1 MSDDLTDTEYGLRDK
16 PQEVLVRENR
26 SGGIAG
32 WVMAHKVQ
40 VALLVGLFALIIL
53 VQFLPPAETGLPE
66 PAAGPPVPGGR
77 LADVTGEDELYK
89 LKVTQAAIKREMA
102 LLRGW
107 LTARPEPVE
116 GGGTGGLPEEA
127 DLARVLGLLHARQDE
142 LDGLVGHLEA
152 GQARLEV
159 MAMECRLELSEQS
172 QRLSDLSRVLE
183 TRQKE
188 ERD

>member
-53 VQFLPPAETGLPE
+53 VQFLPPAETSLPE
-66 PAAGPPVPGGR
+66 PADAPPAPGGR
-77 LADVTGEDELYK
+77 LADVTGEDELHK

-102 LLRGW
+102 LLRQW
-107 LTARPEPVE
+107 VSE
-116 GGGTGGLPEEA
+116 GTGGLPDEA
-127 DLARVLGLLHARQDE
+127 DLARVLGLLNARQDE
-142 LDGLVGHLEA
+142 LDGLVRHLEA

-159 MAMECRLELSEQS
+159 MAMECRLDLSVQS
-172 QRLSDLSRVLE
+172 QRLSEQQQAFEAHL
-183 TRQKE
+183 KE